1 MSAPLRIIARRVPWP
16 SLAER
21 PERSGLRLRW
31 DVLDETGALLAS
43 STEWPLADGA
53 FALVRRGVV
62 PEALVTMRREGAPFD
77 SFEPIPLRVPAKLG
91 ARRAAEAERVLKR
104 LGRTRHR
111 EEIVEKAQTGGSD
124 AKADNAACI
133 PGFRK
138 RQEVRS

>member
-1 MSAPLRIIARRVPWP
+1 MSAPLRIIARPVPWP

-31 DVLDETGALLAS
+31 DALDETGALLAA

-53 FALVRRGVV
+53 LALVRRGAD
-62 PEALVTMRREGAPFD
+62 PEALVTMRHEGATYD

-91 ARRAAEAERVLKR
+91 ARRAAEAERVVKRLKR
-104 LGRTRHR
+104 ARHR
-111 EEIVEKAQTGGSD
+111 EEIVETAPTGASD
-124 AKADNAACI
+124 ANADNAASI